1 MASDD
6 EVSLFLSSPL
16 VRWVSSLVPHLTRDL
31 SWSVLSQGVILAETL
46 ASLEPTLELELDPEP
61 SDTAAR
67 ARNMRL
73 VVTAVKKF
81 YSDSLNQMLMLPLP
95 AARDLALIPPTSNS
109 LGQMENLLLLLLGAA
124 VQSDQKQDIII
135 AIKNLPLHT
144 QHGIVDKIRV
154 VTDNPNMVWNKDLNN
169 PTAME
174 ESQRDTMYQ
183 VLVSHAARL
192 DESLLGD
199 GMELNFK
206 YLSFKLNSKLLS
218 FLTRNFPGC

>member
-169 PTAME
+169 PMAME

>member
-46 ASLEPTLELELDPEP
+46 ASLEPSLELELDPEP

-218 FLTRNFPGC
+218 FLKRNFPGC

>member
-6 EVSLFLSSPL
+6 EVSVFLSSPL

-31 SWSVLSQGVILAETL
+31 TWSVLSQGVILAETL
-46 ASLEPTLELELDPEP
+46 ASLEPSLELELDTEP

-73 VVTAVKKF
+73 VVAAVKRF

-95 AARDLALIPPTSNS
+95 AARDLALIPPTANS

-135 AIKNLPLHT
+135 AIKNLPLQT

-183 VLVSHAARL
+183 VLVSHAARSVSVISVL
-192 DESLLGD
+192 KW
-199 GMELNFK
+199 N
-206 YLSFKLNSKLLS
+206 
-218 FLTRNFPGC
+218 

>member
-192 DESLLGD
+192 DKSLLGD